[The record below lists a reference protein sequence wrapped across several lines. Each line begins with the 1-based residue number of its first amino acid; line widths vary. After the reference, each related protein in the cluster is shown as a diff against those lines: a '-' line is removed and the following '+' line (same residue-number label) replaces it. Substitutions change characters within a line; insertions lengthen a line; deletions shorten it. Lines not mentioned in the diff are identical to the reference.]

1 MLLASHTVESYVAI
15 LVGLDLIVN
24 ALPYL
29 MPNIVFHK
37 LTCIFQLITLYV
49 RHLNNFLLK
58 LEAPSIEYPV
68 PSPSMIVLTCKLPL
82 SLCASSSFTEIRL
95 LSDIC

>member
-1 MLLASHTVESYVAI
+1 MLLASHTVESYVAV

-58 LEAPSIEYPV
+58 LEAPSIEGR
-68 PSPSMIVLTCKLPL
+68 IT
-82 SLCASSSFTEIRL
+82 
-95 LSDIC
+95 

>member
-1 MLLASHTVESYVAI
+1 MGYHVAI

-37 LTCIFQLITLYV
+37 LASVILRLTLYV
-49 RHLNNFLLK
+49 RRLNYFILGLKVLSFGHLK
-58 LEAPSIEYPV
+58 
-68 PSPSMIVLTCKLPL
+68 VLYL
-82 SLCASSSFTEIRL
+82 FR
-95 LSDIC
+95 